1 VDEQKTPEAGRPQT
15 GRALTSVGVILA
27 AAALAVA
34 GFVVVRSLRNVR
46 PEPLPPSLRTAP
58 PDSVFF
64 AFRSG
69 MRRKAMGLSVRCQS
83 ERRRLGNR
91 MTRLEDSLSRE
102 CDSAIASVRRRI
114 AVLDTVAKENRKVA
128 TDSVKAEYERAK
140 LKVRV
145 FTRTGLGS
153 DTISEDSLD
162 REIKK
167 LISE

>member
-1 VDEQKTPEAGRPQT
+1 VDEQTPEAGRPQT
-15 GRALTSVGVILA
+15 GRALTSVGVVLA

-69 MRRKAMGLSVRCQS
+69 MRRKATGLAARCQS
-83 ERRRLGNR
+83 ERRRLGNG
-91 MTRLEDSLSRE
+91 MTPSRGSLGRE
-102 CDSAIASVRRRI
+102 CDSAITAVRLRI
-114 AVLDTVAKENRKVA
+114 AVLDTIAKANRKTA

-140 LKVRV
+140 LKVRA
-145 FTRTGLGS
+145 FTHTVPGS
-153 DTISEDSLD
+153 DTIAEDSLN